1 MGKLYC
7 IEQPMGLEAHCI
19 ATYLGR
25 QSNGKAHL
33 ETDYISFRGE
43 FSLDV
48 SLKDIKSVDA
58 KRGDL
63 QLIWTDGEAALQLG
77 KDAEKWMLKIR
88 YPKGRLDK
96 LGVKPG
102 MRVAVIGVKDEVF
115 LEELAARTEDVAV
128 SRPKKESDVIFYGF
142 ESKDGLAKV
151 EALKKNLKPAGA
163 IWTVYPKGQKH
174 ITQNDV
180 MAACKAAGLVD
191 IKVVGFSETHSS
203 LKFVIPVAQRG

>member
-1 MGKLYC
+1 
-7 IEQPMGLEAHCI
+7 MGLEANCI
-19 ATYLGR
+19 AIYQDR
-25 QSNGKAHL
+25 ESKGKAHL
-33 ETDYISFRGE
+33 EADSLSFRGE
-43 FSLDV
+43 LSFLV
-48 SLKDIKSVDA
+48 PFKQINSVEV
-58 KRGDL
+58 KRGEL
-63 QLIWTDGEAALQLG
+63 HLVWAGGEAKLQLG

-88 YPKGRLDK
+88 YPRGRLEK
-96 LGVKPG
+96 LGVKAG
-102 MRVAVIGVKDEVF
+102 MRVAVVGVQDEGF
-115 LEELAARTEDVAV
+115 LAELAARTEDVSH
-128 SRPKKESDVIFYGF
+128 SRPKKDSDLIFYGF

-151 EALKKNLKPAGA
+151 ETLKKSLKPAGA

>member
-1 MGKLYC
+1 
-7 IEQPMGLEAHCI
+7 MGLEAHCI
-19 ATYLGR
+19 VTFQGR

-48 SLKDIKSVDA
+48 SLKDIKTVEA
-58 KRGDL
+58 KRGEL
-63 QLIWTDGEAALQLG
+63 QIVWSDGDAAFQLG

-88 YPKGRLDK
+88 YPKSRLDK
-96 LGVKPG
+96 LGIKPG
-102 MRVAVIGVKDEVF
+102 MRVAVVGVKDDAF
-115 LEELAARTEDVAV
+115 LEELGARTTDISVT
-128 SRPKKESDVIFYGF
+128 RPKKDSDLIFYGC
-142 ESKDGLAKV
+142 ESKDDLAKV
-151 EALKKNLKPAGA
+151 ETLKKSLKPAGA
-163 IWTVYPKGQKH
+163 IWTMYPKGRKH

-203 LKFVIPVAQRG
+203 LKFVIPLAKRAHS